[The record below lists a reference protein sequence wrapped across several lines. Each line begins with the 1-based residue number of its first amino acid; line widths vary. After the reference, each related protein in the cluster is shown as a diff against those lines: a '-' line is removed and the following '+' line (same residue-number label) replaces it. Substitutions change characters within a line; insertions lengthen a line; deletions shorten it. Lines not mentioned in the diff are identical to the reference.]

1 MDLQGSQHI
10 SLINDYNFKNNIEK
24 KIPRKKRIF
33 RERRRKLKTVGK
45 DGIKEGKHVC
55 GVGREGLRGE
65 GGVEWGGLRV
75 KVEKGGLSGEGKG

>member
-1 MDLQGSQHI
+1 MDRHG
-10 SLINDYNFKNNIEK
+10 NDQKYAVEKVKEATRKKK

-55 GVGREGLRGE
+55 GEGREGLRGE

-75 KVEKGGLSGEGKG
+75 KVEKGGLGWLG